1 MRFGSLRTWGR
12 PKHRRRVVTPLCS
25 GTIGRRVPQSET
37 VQTGNVHLSRRRK
50 LDLLIGLGALSAPA
64 ALTAFLLPLWGQQ
77 QRYYV
82 FLYLGLVAVLGTI
95 FGLWPALVAAAVSF
109 VCVDYFFVLPYGTLS
124 IANPPDIVNLVV
136 FFGAAGLVGAVASR
150 RRREQLRAEALARA
164 LGEANDELVRLN
176 REQAAAAQA
185 ELRLARTE
193 EQVRSLQES
202 ARIRRELLANISHD
216 LRTPIGTILTETTNL
231 SAKHAFRDGLGPR
244 LEIVAG
250 EARRLAAMVSD
261 MLDLSRI
268 DVAALELDM
277 EPINLGDA
285 IAAAIERLHV
295 VSPARRVVWNAEAA
309 AVEISADW
317 RRLGQVLDN
326 LLANADGFAPANT
339 AIELDITAEDGRA
352 IVRTIDHGPGVP
364 QEWRQRVF
372 DRFVRATGVAGSGR
386 RRGSGLGL
394 SIVRGLVEAQGGT
407 VALEPQGTGVGA
419 VFRFTLKLA
428 QGAARPVSS

>member
-1 MRFGSLRTWGR
+1 MMARVDQTMTVRSLPPRTR
-12 PKHRRRVVTPLCS
+12 
-25 GTIGRRVPQSET
+25 
-37 VQTGNVHLSRRRK
+37 
-50 LDLLIGLGALSAPA
+50 DLLMGLGAFGAPV
-64 ALTAFLLPLWGQQ
+64 ALTAVLLPLGGQQ

-82 FLYLGLVAVLGTI
+82 FLYLGLVAVLATVW
-95 FGLWPALVAAAVSF
+95 GLWPALVGAAVSF
-109 VCVDYFFVLPYGTLS
+109 VSVDYFFVVPYGTLT
-124 IANPPDIVNLVV
+124 IASPTDLVNLVV
-136 FFGAAGLVGAVASR
+136 FFGAAGLVGVVASR

-202 ARIRRELLANISHD
+202 ERIRRELLANISHD

-231 SAKHAFRDGLGPR
+231 SANHTFRDGLGPR

-277 EPINLGDA
+277 EPITLSDA
-285 IAAAIERLHV
+285 IAAASERLHV
-295 VSPARRVVWNAEAA
+295 VSPARRVVWNTESA

-339 AIELDITAEDGRA
+339 AIELDITAEDGWA
-352 IVRTIDHGPGVP
+352 IVRVIDHGPGVP

-372 DRFVRATGVAGSGR
+372 DRFVRATGVAGSER
-386 RRGSGLGL
+386 RRGIGLGL
-394 SIVRGLVEAQGGT
+394 SSGRGLVEAQRGR
-407 VALEPQGTGVGA
+407 VVLEPRGTGAGG
-419 VFRFTLKLA
+419 VFRLALKLA
-428 QGAARPVSS
+428 QGAAHPVSS

>member
-1 MRFGSLRTWGR
+1 
-12 PKHRRRVVTPLCS
+12 VQNVACEAAVT
-25 GTIGRRVPQSET
+25 EM
-37 VQTGNVHLSRRRK
+37 VQTGKMHLSRPRK

-95 FGLWPALVAAAVSF
+95 WGLWPALVAASVSF
-109 VCVDYFFVLPYGTLS
+109 VCVDYFFVLPYRTLS

-202 ARIRRELLANISHD
+202 ERIRRELLANISHD

-231 SAKHAFRDGLGPR
+231 SANHAFRDGLGPR

-250 EARRLAAMVSD
+250 EARRLGAMVSD

-277 EPINLGDA
+277 EPIALGEA
-285 IAAAIERLHV
+285 IAASVERLQV
-295 VSPARRVVWNAEAA
+295 VSPQRRVVWDSGAA
-309 AVEISADW
+309 AVDVSADW
-317 RRLGQVLDN
+317 RRLGQILDN
-326 LLANADGFAPANT
+326 LLANADRFAPANT
-339 AIELDITAEDGRA
+339 AIELEVIAKDGKA
-352 IVRTIDHGPGVP
+352 TVRVIDHGPGVP
-364 QEWRQRVF
+364 QEWRERVF
-372 DRFVRATGVAGSGR
+372 DRFVQATVGEDPVR

-394 SIVRGLVEAQGGT
+394 SIVRGLVEAQGGR
-407 VALEPQGTGVGA
+407 VSLEPQGSGVGA
-419 VFRFTLKLA
+419 VFRFTLTLTESTA
-428 QGAARPVSS
+428 GSVSG